1 MKMKINK
8 LTGVILFAI
17 ITTNALL
24 FFFSGVNKKNSILL
38 VTSSLVGIGLV
49 FYIFSKNK
57 SIVNPSIKTINLPSI
72 IFNNTKSFN
81 EITIIILY
89 LSLLFLWYSRL
100 VDSLIIYAISAV
112 FLIAFAI
119 LISPKKM
126 ILNQYELIYDK
137 YWKEKWSNIKNFN
150 FKNDVLTLNTFEGK
164 TRIVKN
170 IDPNINKEI
179 IDFINQKINTTA

>member
-1 MKMKINK
+1 MKINK
-8 LTGVILFAI
+8 LIGLILFGI

-24 FFFSGVNKKNSILL
+24 FFFFGVDKKNSILL
-38 VTSSLVGIGLV
+38 VTSSLVGVGLV
-49 FYIFSKNK
+49 FYIFSKNR

-81 EITIIILY
+81 AITIIILY
-89 LSLLFLWYSRL
+89 LTLLFLWYSRFVHSL
-100 VDSLIIYAISAV
+100 VIYAISSV
-112 FLIAFAI
+112 FLIAFTI
-119 LISPKKM
+119 LTSPKKM

-150 FKNDVLTLNTFEGK
+150 IKNDVLTLNTFEGK

-170 IDPNINKEI
+170 IDSNMAKEI
-179 IDFINQKINTTA
+179 IDFINQKINVTA